1 MKKAPFTV
9 RGILFPRHS
18 FTTLEDHGRPHR
30 HAGWCVLAAL
40 ALSCFGSVAGP
51 AGNWQSV
58 ELSWTDS
65 PDPTVVAYK
74 VYFDTQGGP
83 FTGGIVYGDISDVTI
98 PGFEVGVTYYFAV
111 SALDAVG
118 DESKLSNVV
127 CYTIPSPGAVVVAAP
142 TAELRSWVGP
152 WNGLQGQGVVSR
164 APLLPLPSPIVLQ
177 SQLLADDLGQPTTLE
192 INTFSAVSGPW
203 EMDYSTD
210 LQTWS
215 FYISGT
221 GSGNGDG
228 HDVEVHVPLD
238 ASMSRAFFRVVQ

>member
-1 MKKAPFTV
+1 MVLAKHPGVKAFFL
-9 RGILFPRHS
+9 RILFPRHS
-18 FTTLEDHGRPHR
+18 FTTLDDHGRPHC
-30 HAGWCVLAAL
+30 HAGWRVLAAL

-65 PDPTVVAYK
+65 PDPNVVAYK

-83 FTGGIVYGDISDVTI
+83 FTGGIYYGDISDVTI

-111 SALDAVG
+111 SALDAAG

-127 CYTIPSPGAVVVAAP
+127 GY
-142 TAELRSWVGP
+142 
-152 WNGLQGQGVVSR
+152 
-164 APLLPLPSPIVLQ
+164 
-177 SQLLADDLGQPTTLE
+177 
-192 INTFSAVSGPW
+192 
-203 EMDYSTD
+203 
-210 LQTWS
+210 
-215 FYISGT
+215 
-221 GSGNGDG
+221 GNGDG